1 MLFCLFQLSLREQ
14 DLQMCQRER
23 DEALLREKTLEK
35 KLHDL
40 ETETQKNNQ
49 NKDDKSRQFKLMEV
63 RDEAI
68 IKMFSRA
75 AAWKLL

>member
-1 MLFCLFQLSLREQ
+1 
-14 DLQMCQRER
+14 MCQRER

-40 ETETQKNNQ
+40 EMETQKNNQ

-63 RDEAI
+63 RVEAI
-68 IKMFSRA
+68 IKMFS
-75 AAWKLL
+75 